1 MTFKET
7 KGLIRSDYYRL
18 RESFSFHMFIKDLI
32 FNSSFKTTFWL
43 RIGNYLNS
51 KRNIVAKMLK
61 LLVELKMWRN
71 TNRTGIQIK
80 IGTEIGPG
88 LNIHHISGI
97 IMSPEVKVGKNFTI
111 YQGVTVGRV
120 HNGKKA
126 GVPTV
131 GDNVTAFAGS
141 KILGNIKIGNN
152 VIIGA
157 NAVVLSDV
165 PDNVTVGG
173 IPAKII
179 SQNHN

>member
-51 KRNIVAKMLK
+51 KRNIVAKILK
-61 LLVELKMWRN
+61 LLVEFKMWRN

-88 LNIHHISGI
+88 LNIHHI
-97 IMSPEVKVGKNFTI
+97 
-111 YQGVTVGRV
+111 
-120 HNGKKA
+120 
-126 GVPTV
+126 
-131 GDNVTAFAGS
+131 
-141 KILGNIKIGNN
+141 
-152 VIIGA
+152 
-157 NAVVLSDV
+157 
-165 PDNVTVGG
+165 
-173 IPAKII
+173 
-179 SQNHN
+179 

>member
-51 KRNIVAKMLK
+51 KRNIVAKILK

-71 TNRTGIQIK
+71 TNRTGI
-80 IGTEIGPG
+80 
-88 LNIHHISGI
+88 HHISGI
-97 IMSPEVKVGKNFTI
+97 IMSPEVKIGKNFTI

-120 HNGKKA
+120 HSGKKA

-141 KILGNIKIGNN
+141 KILGNIKIGDN

>member
-51 KRNIVAKMLK
+51 KRNIV
-61 LLVELKMWRN
+61 
-71 TNRTGIQIK
+71 
-80 IGTEIGPG
+80 
-88 LNIHHISGI
+88 
-97 IMSPEVKVGKNFTI
+97 
-111 YQGVTVGRV
+111 
-120 HNGKKA
+120 
-126 GVPTV
+126 
-131 GDNVTAFAGS
+131 
-141 KILGNIKIGNN
+141 
-152 VIIGA
+152 
-157 NAVVLSDV
+157 VLSDV